1 MIFATIRPGAAIESV
16 GAWRDRLRARLR
28 EGFATNANALLGV
41 VRAKLS
47 GAVLRPRSGALR
59 ASLRAEI
66 AEDTGGFQARV
77 WSDGSLAYA
86 RIQEY
91 GGRIA
96 IPEIVPGNAKAL
108 AFLYGGRLVF
118 ARRTRA
124 HAVTIPERSYMRSSL
139 DDFAPAFADS
149 IRRIAGEFQP

>member
-1 MIFATIRPGAAIESV
+1 MIAATVGAAAAIESL
-16 GAWRDRLRARLR
+16 GAWRARFRARLR
-28 EGFATNANALLGV
+28 ERFAANADALLGI

-59 ASLRAEI
+59 ASLRAAI
-66 AEDTGGFQARV
+66 ADDARGFQARV
-77 WSDGSLAYA
+77 WSDGSLPYA
-86 RIQEY
+86 RVQEY

-96 IPEIVPGNAKAL
+96 VPEIAAKNAKAL
-108 AFLYGGRLVF
+108 AFPYGGRLVF

-124 HAVTIPERSYMRSSL
+124 HAVTIPARRYMRSSL

-149 IRRIAGEFQP
+149 IRRIVGEVQA